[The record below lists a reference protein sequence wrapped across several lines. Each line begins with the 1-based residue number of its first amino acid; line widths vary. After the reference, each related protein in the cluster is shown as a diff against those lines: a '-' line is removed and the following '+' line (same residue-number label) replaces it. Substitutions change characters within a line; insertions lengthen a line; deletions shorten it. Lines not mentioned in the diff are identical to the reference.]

1 MHTQLGTFNTIKAT
15 LPELKKTHGSIIAVS
30 AVLQQGATVLQ
41 AHAASAKAGVDTLI
55 RHVALE
61 YGPFGVR
68 ANTIARACCP
78 RLAFSRIRC

>member
-68 ANTIARACCP
+68 ANTIARA
-78 RLAFSRIRC
+78 